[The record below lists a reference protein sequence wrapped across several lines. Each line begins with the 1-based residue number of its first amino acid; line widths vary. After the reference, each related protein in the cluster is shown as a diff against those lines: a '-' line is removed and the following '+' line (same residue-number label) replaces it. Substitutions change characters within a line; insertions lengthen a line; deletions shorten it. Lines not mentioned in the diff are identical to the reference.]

1 VHLALPDTAASD
13 IAGDVLYTAL
23 IYALVA
29 ALVPRLS
36 APVVGAITAGWCL
49 AIELFQLTGI
59 PNELGAVFPPAVLV
73 LGTVFDPRDVLIAA
87 VVSAVATAGDLIV
100 RRRPR
105 GVPAPES
112 PEP

>member
-1 VHLALPDTAASD
+1 MGSTRKRRICAFAAAVVLVAAGLAVHLALPDTAASD

-73 LGTVFDPRDVLIAA
+73 LGTV
-87 VVSAVATAGDLIV
+87 
-100 RRRPR
+100 
-105 GVPAPES
+105 
-112 PEP
+112 